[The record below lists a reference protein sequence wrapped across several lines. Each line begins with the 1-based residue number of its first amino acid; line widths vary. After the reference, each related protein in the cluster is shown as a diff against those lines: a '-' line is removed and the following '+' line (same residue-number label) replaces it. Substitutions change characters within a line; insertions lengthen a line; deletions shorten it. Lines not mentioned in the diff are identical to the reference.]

1 MDTKEQ
7 LSKARQLIQARRY
20 DEARTL
26 LKRIDHPKAK
36 EWLAKL
42 PPPKRSPAKKKSS
55 GGGMRFYLL
64 ILLVIVLVGAGVLFA
79 LNQSNSDEEETGG
92 DPAAASEPEPTTE
105 PTAPPAPDVSLDDMQ
120 PNSAEISNTGA
131 YNAAGEPDLS
141 FVPEPTGLFAPRQ
154 IAIHL
159 DVESS
164 DGEEPPGRLDL
175 LISVPDDSAGT
186 YPLVDVLREMS
197 DSWGVIH
204 TIFGRESWISP
215 EDMDTITIEGTITVV
230 ENGDSFSG
238 AFEFTTSSTVDD
250 RSMTVSGRI
259 NQIPFAGAG

>member
-1 MDTKEQ
+1 
-7 LSKARQLIQARRY
+7 
-20 DEARTL
+20 
-26 LKRIDHPKAK
+26 
-36 EWLAKL
+36 
-42 PPPKRSPAKKKSS
+42 
-55 GGGMRFYLL
+55 
-64 ILLVIVLVGAGVLFA
+64 
-79 LNQSNSDEEETGG
+79 
-92 DPAAASEPEPTTE
+92 
-105 PTAPPAPDVSLDDMQ
+105 
-120 PNSAEISNTGA
+120 
-131 YNAAGEPDLS
+131 
-141 FVPEPTGLFAPRQ
+141 
-154 IAIHL
+154 
-159 DVESS
+159 VESS